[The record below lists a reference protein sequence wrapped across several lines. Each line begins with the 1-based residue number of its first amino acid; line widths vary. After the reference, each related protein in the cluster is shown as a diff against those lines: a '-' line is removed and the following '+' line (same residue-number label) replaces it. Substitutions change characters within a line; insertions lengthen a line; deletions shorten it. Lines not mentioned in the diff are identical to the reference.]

1 VTVCSDHLDL
11 CIILLAQSAKSQEVM
26 AHLDER
32 FVPMPEPMMN
42 EIMAGQ
48 EISGSKETIE
58 AQLAEQKNRES
69 SLFYELCRYYKQD
82 TVNTWAHDSLVV
94 LLNGHPALSSKY
106 LLVAEYL
113 DAGDLNRL
121 SQALAAIPQQF
132 ELSAEEQ
139 NQFQDYLNYFQLRVN
154 LSNQNRTIFELDND
168 QRQQL
173 VMLANQA
180 SEPVQTYARNILLA
194 NKLITYNEPIVIP
207 DTLQPQ
213 SVRRHFE
220 PQSGGQTETLNIFP
234 NPSNQY
240 VVVEYDAGSALN
252 PNEVHA
258 LTVMT
263 ADGKTVLKMNLK
275 KAQDQT
281 LIDCREYRSGA
292 YLCRILKGNK
302 VVGTGKF
309 TIVR

>member
-1 VTVCSDHLDL
+1 MKSAIDRESVLPNAMIRD
-11 CIILLAQSAKSQEVM
+11 ILVANPQSAKSQEVM
-26 AHLDER
+26 ARLDER
-32 FVPMPEPMMN
+32 FVPMTEPMMN
-42 EIMAGQ
+42 EILAGQ
-48 EISGSKETIE
+48 EISGSKETLE

-94 LLNGHPALSSKY
+94 FLNG
-106 LLVAEYL
+106 
-113 DAGDLNRL
+113 
-121 SQALAAIPQQF
+121 
-132 ELSAEEQ
+132 
-139 NQFQDYLNYFQLRVN
+139 
-154 LSNQNRTIFELDND
+154 RTIFELDND

-173 VMLANQA
+173 VTLANQA

-240 VVVEYDAGSALN
+240 VVVEYDAGSTLN
-252 PNEVHA
+252 PGEEFTLSVIA
-258 LTVMT
+258 
-263 ADGKTVLKMNLK
+263 ADGKTVFKRNLK

-281 LIDCREYRSGA
+281 LIDCREFKSGA
-292 YLCRILKGNK
+292 YLCRILNGKK